1 MHSLPTL
8 PFDLITEIL
17 SRLPVKLLLRFRCV
31 CKSWN
36 SLISDHKFAR
46 KHFNLST
53 TPNLH
58 VITPYDPS
66 QRRYVLRSY
75 PLQSLFTDLTTN
87 FTQLG
92 FPFNSPFEHFFH
104 YIVGSCDGILCLA
117 DFHNTFVV
125 LWNPSIRKFKELPLF
140 EKPQVAGSA
149 KFGFG
154 YDHLSHS
161 YKVVVLY
168 NSYRC
173 DIIEDTIK
181 IKIYNSR
188 TNSWRSFQKL
198 PFTTEFGP
206 DQSGV
211 HVSGTINWL
220 ASTKWR
226 PPLFILSFDLGKD
239 SYQKIFP
246 PEFDGRLELCVLK
259 DCLCILCD
267 YDVWVMKEYGVK
279 ESWTKLFKLSNL
291 PGQRKGLSR
300 SYLTKAFDIFE
311 DDQVLLVERRN
322 KKKLI
327 LYDFT
332 NDTFKVTSLFPTL
345 SEICTESLI
354 SPCS

>member
-1 MHSLPTL
+1 MMASPVKKRNPNSTMFNCDAVKDLLQFQCVANFWNSLIFYARKHFKRNPNIINLPPTL

-17 SRLPVKLLLRFRCV
+17 SRLSVKLLLQFRCV

-58 VITPYDPS
+58 IMSYDDPS
-66 QRRYVLRSY
+66 QRFVLRSY
-75 PLQSLFTDLTTN
+75 PFQSLFTDLTTN

-92 FPFNSPFEHFFH
+92 FPFYSPFEHYLH

-125 LWNPSIRKFKELPLF
+125 LWNPSIRKFKELPPF

-154 YDHLSHS
+154 YDHLSHN

-173 DIIEDTIK
+173 DVIEDTTK
-181 IKIYNSR
+181 IKVYNLR

-198 PFTTEFGP
+198 PFTTEFGS

-211 HVSGTINWL
+211 NVSGTIN
-220 ASTKWR
+220 
-226 PPLFILSFDLGKD
+226 
-239 SYQKIFP
+239 
-246 PEFDGRLELCVLK
+246 
-259 DCLCILCD
+259 
-267 YDVWVMKEYGVK
+267 
-279 ESWTKLFKLSNL
+279 
-291 PGQRKGLSR
+291 
-300 SYLTKAFDIFE
+300 
-311 DDQVLLVERRN
+311 
-322 KKKLI
+322 
-327 LYDFT
+327 
-332 NDTFKVTSLFPTL
+332 
-345 SEICTESLI
+345 
-354 SPCS
+354 

>member
-1 MHSLPTL
+1 MMASQVERRNPNSTMFNRDAVKHLLQFRCVANFWNSLMFFARKHFKRNPNIINLSPIL

-17 SRLPVKLLLRFRCV
+17 SRVPVKLLLQFRCV

-36 SLISDHKFAR
+36 SLISHDPNFAK
-46 KHFNLST
+46 KHFKMST

-58 VITPYDPS
+58 VISYDDPS
-66 QRRYVLRSY
+66 K
-75 PLQSLFTDLTTN
+75 
-87 FTQLG
+87 
-92 FPFNSPFEHFFH
+92 
-104 YIVGSCDGILCLA
+104 
-117 DFHNTFVV
+117 
-125 LWNPSIRKFKELPLF
+125 RKFKELPPF

-181 IKIYNSR
+181 IKIYNLR

-198 PFTTEFGP
+198 PFTTEFGS

-211 HVSGTINWL
+211 YVSGTINWL
-220 ASTKWR
+220 ASTKWL
-226 PPLFILSFDLGKD
+226 PPLFIVSFDLGKD
-239 SYQKIFP
+239 SYKKIFP
-246 PEFDGRLELCVLK
+246 PEHAEFDGRSKLCVLK
-259 DCLCILCD
+259 DCLCIICD
-267 YDVWVMKEYGVK
+267 YDIWIMKEYGIK

-291 PGQRKGLSR
+291 PGQRKGIWR
-300 SYLTKAFDIFE
+300 SYLTKALDIFE
-311 DDQVLLVERRN
+311 DDQVLLVERWN
-322 KKKLI
+322 KKLI
-327 LYDFT
+327 VYDFK

-345 SEICTESLI
+345 PEICTESLI